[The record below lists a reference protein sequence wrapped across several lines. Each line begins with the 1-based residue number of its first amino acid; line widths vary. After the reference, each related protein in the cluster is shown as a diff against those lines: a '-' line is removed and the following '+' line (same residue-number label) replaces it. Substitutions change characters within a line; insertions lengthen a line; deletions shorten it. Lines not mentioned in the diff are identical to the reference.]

1 MIDHSDIPD
10 ERSYHPSPY
19 EVNPRVR
26 LSWPRQPKPKIGPG
40 MAAEIAEQA
49 VKRAEARA
57 WLAAHGYDLAEMDAR
72 NEARRRRPYEREEYR

>member
-1 MIDHSDIPD
+1 MNDHSDIPD

-26 LSWPRQPKPKIGPG
+26 LSWPRQPKPKVGAG

-49 VKRAEARA
+49 VRRAEART
-57 WLAAHGYDLAEMDAR
+57 WLAANGYDMVEYDRRAEER
-72 NEARRRRPYEREEYR
+72 KRRPYEDKEE